1 MKYATTIDEQI
12 NKLQSRGL
20 IIKDRSKAKEIL
32 LDIGYYR
39 FCSYLFPFELSYPRK
54 RHRLHFYSSNT
65 NLEDGLDLYYFD
77 FDLRRLLL
85 KYLFRIEV
93 NIRTYITYYVSNHY
107 KSDPCWFISPAIMHA
122 VYVNH
127 FDKTFY
133 IRLKRNNPIIIEHH
147 RNHPGHHHAPA
158 WKTIEQMPFGNVQIL
173 FNSIIDAKVRQDIS
187 RHYGVSKLKIF
198 DDYINTIRLI
208 RNNCA
213 HGSVIFDMKLPLPIH
228 NGPAGHFNNFTNSNI
243 IGIIDVIKFFLKQI
257 SIHRYTEFCH
267 ELDNLLDRVTN
278 SKVREILKVVS
289 GFNIK

>member
-20 IIKDRSKAKEIL
+20 IIKDRSKAEEIL

-107 KSDPCWFISPAIMHA
+107 KSSIIYYSREALQPIHKDIETFAKAEHLTAHA
-122 VYVNH
+122 
-127 FDKTFY
+127 
-133 IRLKRNNPIIIEHH
+133 
-147 RNHPGHHHAPA
+147 
-158 WKTIEQMPFGNVQIL
+158 
-173 FNSIIDAKVRQDIS
+173 NSIAVRFEEEE
-187 RHYGVSKLKIF
+187 G
-198 DDYINTIRLI
+198 N
-208 RNNCA
+208 
-213 HGSVIFDMKLPLPIH
+213 
-228 NGPAGHFNNFTNSNI
+228 
-243 IGIIDVIKFFLKQI
+243 
-257 SIHRYTEFCH
+257 E
-267 ELDNLLDRVTN
+267 
-278 SKVREILKVVS
+278 
-289 GFNIK
+289 